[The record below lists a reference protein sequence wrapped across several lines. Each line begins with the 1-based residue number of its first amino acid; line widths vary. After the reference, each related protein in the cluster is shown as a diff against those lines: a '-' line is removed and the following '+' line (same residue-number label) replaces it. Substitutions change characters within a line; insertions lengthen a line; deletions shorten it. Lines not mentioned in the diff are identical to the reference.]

1 MRQQKSRVGY
11 DQIIHQ
17 VEPSFEAQEFDDED
31 PALLGSEAQMQ
42 AELVKLRKM
51 VENRPQEREREEFNE
66 SMLNESP
73 PWGSFRW
80 CEINVA
86 IALER
91 ADKYGAN
98 TILEEDFFQKTCH
111 QASLSEVNSTEYF
124 KEERRSA
131 SDGHRGM
138 PRPDPDSRES
148 REFCRSAEGE
158 DRYINMD
165 PAARK
170 EHKRHMRCDE
180 CTEHPSRNGRKTH
193 VGCQCC
199 SIWHKDRHSP
209 EMLIKYDERKDH
221 WLQGQRDLDET
232 LRKTATMAL
241 VKKVDSRMAD
251 RLAAEAAGN

>member
-148 REFCRSAEGE
+148 R
-158 DRYINMD
+158 
-165 PAARK
+165 
-170 EHKRHMRCDE
+170 
-180 CTEHPSRNGRKTH
+180 
-193 VGCQCC
+193 
-199 SIWHKDRHSP
+199 
-209 EMLIKYDERKDH
+209 
-221 WLQGQRDLDET
+221 
-232 LRKTATMAL
+232 
-241 VKKVDSRMAD
+241 
-251 RLAAEAAGN
+251 